1 MASVIPTLQSYLAR
15 ITSEYANKPKFVAYV
30 SALLQP
36 LLDSQA
42 LLRSLTT
49 AFDLDTAIGVQLDA
63 VGQWVGRTRFVNQPI
78 ANLYFSFD
86 TVGLGW
92 DQGVWKGPFDPSD
105 GLVRLDDDTYRALL
119 KAKVILNSWDGSIA
133 EAAEALGLLLN
144 NPSSIVTIQDNQ
156 DMTMTVGISGVVP
169 SPLITALLQGGY
181 LPINP
186 EGVGVN
192 YQITSIN
199 SVAIFGFDVSNATI
213 DGWDRGAWAGSL
225 GAGPGMVQGL
235 SVVSV
240 TSTTVTLS
248 WIAPQTG
255 IGPYT
260 YQVQYVLGDGTTGI
274 WQTFGAP
281 TSNTVATVSGLTNG
295 TQYAFEVYAVNPSGP
310 GPVSDPVVVTTGGTV
325 SGGNSAFIRQTI
337 PISAIG
343 SASVVSL
350 PVAAST
356 SDIMDLAAFGFG
368 GAGNPAFAQSVAI
381 QLSAHG
387 TASTTFRNSASS
399 ASTALRLT
407 AAASAAIVTTPQVNI
422 NQITGATHTT
432 ATPVAGSL
440 AGFGTTP
447 TLQYALDPSL
457 PAVSGVTTGATSSTV
472 SLSWNPDAPITLN
485 TLPSGAVVTST
496 GFSFSLPAMS
506 AGSHTLY
513 VVANGT
519 VIGTTTFTVA

>member
-63 VGQWVGRTRFVNQPI
+63 VGQWVGRTRFVSQPI

-92 DQGVWKGPFDPSD
+92 DQGIWKGPFDPSD

-281 TSNTVATVSGLTNG
+281 TSNTVATVSGLMNG
-295 TQYAFEVYAVNPSGP
+295 RQYAFEVYAVNPSGP
-310 GPVSDPVVVTTGGTV
+310 GPVSDPVVVTTASAGGGSV
-325 SGGNSAFIRQTI
+325 SAFGRSSLSLI
-337 PISAIG
+337 
-343 SASVVSL
+343 ASGTASIVGL
-350 PVAAST
+350 P
-356 SDIMDLAAFGFG
+356 LAAAALDVLDLSAVAFS
-368 GAGNPAFAQSVAI
+368 GAGNVAFASSGFLTIRGA
-381 QLSAHG
+381 G
-387 TASTTFRNSASS
+387 TLSTTFRNSASS
-399 ASTALRLT
+399 VMSLEALR
-407 AAASAAIVTTPQVNI
+407 AAATAVIVTTPQVIVNPI
-422 NQITGATHTT
+422 NGATHTSST
-432 ATPVAGSL
+432 SISGSL
-440 AGFGTTP
+440 LGFATTP
-447 TLQYALDPSL
+447 TLQYVVDPVL
-457 PAVSGVTTGATSSTV
+457 PAVGGVTESATSTSIR
-472 SLSWNPDAPITLN
+472 LGWNADQPITLN
-485 TLPSGAVVTST
+485 NLPAGAVLTANSF
-496 GFSFSLPAMS
+496 GFTIPALT
-506 AGSHTLY
+506 AGTHILY
-513 VVANGT
+513 AVANGT
-519 VIGTTTFTVA
+519 IVGSISFTVS